1 VLNSLKK
8 LKQRQGFVRY
18 LKNTSWLM
26 GERILRM
33 GVGLFVGIWI
43 ARYLGP
49 EQFGLLSYAQS
60 FVFLF
65 TAIATLGLDGIVVRE
80 LVKDESKRDI
90 LLGTAF
96 GLKLIGAIIILP
108 TLYLAVQFTNNDD
121 YTNLLVFIIASATIF
136 QSFNV
141 IDFYYQSKVLSKY
154 VALANAVVLG
164 LSSTIKIVLLLT
176 EAPLLAFAA
185 MVVFDGLVLAIGL
198 VYFYIKTSGFKLSGW
213 VFSGA
218 MAKRLLNDSWPLI
231 FGSMAASIYMQI
243 DQVMIKA
250 MLGNNS
256 AGQYAVAVKLSSMW
270 LFVTT
275 SITSTL
281 RPLIIKA
288 KGQNESFYFRKIEDM
303 YSVLVKISFLISF
316 VVALF
321 SEEIILFLYGGE
333 YFESIDVLRVY
344 VWTIIFVFLSNGSWA
359 YYLNENLQKLA
370 SVRLVIGAIVNILLN
385 LYLIK
390 IYGLMGAVYA
400 TLISHF
406 ISSYFINVVYKKTR
420 KNFMMQTNA
429 LINLVKYDSWRSPFI
444 LKSDKKT

>member
-1 VLNSLKK
+1 
-8 LKQRQGFVRY
+8 
-18 LKNTSWLM
+18 
-26 GERILRM
+26 
-33 GVGLFVGIWI
+33 
-43 ARYLGP
+43 
-49 EQFGLLSYAQS
+49 
-60 FVFLF
+60 
-65 TAIATLGLDGIVVRE
+65 
-80 LVKDESKRDI
+80 
-90 LLGTAF
+90 
-96 GLKLIGAIIILP
+96 
-108 TLYLAVQFTNNDD
+108 
-121 YTNLLVFIIASATIF
+121 LVFIIASATIF

-154 VALANAVVLG
+154 VALANAAVLA
-164 LSSTIKIVLLLT
+164 LSSTIKIVLLLN

-185 MVVFDGLVLAIGL
+185 MTVFDGLVLALGL
-198 VYFYIKTSGFKLSGW
+198 VYFYIKTSDFKLSGW

-218 MAKRLLNDSWPLI
+218 MAKQLLNDSWPLI

-288 KGQNESFYFRKIEDM
+288 KGQNESFYFRKIEEM
-303 YSVLVKISFLISF
+303 YSVLVKVSFLISF

-321 SEEIILFLYGGE
+321 SEEIILFLYGEE
-333 YFESIDVLRVY
+333 YFESIDILRVY
-344 VWTIIFVFLSNGSWA
+344 VWTIIFVFLSNGSWT

-370 SVRLVIGAIVNILLN
+370 SVRLVIGAIINVSLN

-390 IYGLMGAVYA
+390 EYGLMGAVYA

-406 ISSYFINVVYKKTR
+406 ISSYFINVIYKKTR

-429 LINLVKYDSWRSPFI
+429 LINLVKYDSWRPSFI
-444 LKSDKKT
+444 MDDKNWKE

>member
-1 VLNSLKK
+1 M
-8 LKQRQGFVRY
+8 RY
-18 LKNTSWLM
+18 FKNTSWLM

-60 FVFLF
+60 IVFLF

-108 TLYLAVQFTNNDD
+108 VLFLAVQFTNNDD

-154 VALANAVVLG
+154 VALANTIVLA
-164 LSSTIKIVLLLT
+164 LSSMIKIVLLIN

-185 MVVFDGLVLAIGL
+185 MIAFDGLVLATGL
-198 VYFYIKTSGFKLSGW
+198 VYFYIKTSSFKLSDW

-231 FGSMAASIYMQI
+231 LSGLVVSVYMKI
-243 DQVMIKA
+243 DQIMIKE
-250 MLGNNS
+250 MLN
-256 AGQYAVAVKLSSMW
+256 ADAVGQYAAAVRISEAWYFIPM
-270 LFVTT
+270 V
-275 SITSTL
+275 ITSSLFPAIIEAKKQSEKLYYERLQKLYDLMVWLAISIAIPITFL
-281 RPLIIKA
+281 SDWLISLLYGDQFSQA
-288 KGQNESFYFRKIEDM
+288 GG
-303 YSVLVKISFLISF
+303 VLVIHIWAGVFTFLG
-316 VVALF
+316 VA
-321 SEEIILFLYGGE
+321 
-333 YFESIDVLRVY
+333 
-344 VWTIIFVFLSNGSWA
+344 NGKWVT
-359 YYLNENLQKLA
+359 NENLLINGMLRN
-370 SVRLVIGAIVNILLN
+370 SFGAVLN
-385 LYLIK
+385 VGLNYQLIK
-390 IYGLMGAVYA
+390 IFGVQGAA
-400 TLISHF
+400 FSTAA
-406 ISSYFINVVYKKTR
+406 SYLFTGYLSLLLYKRTKVCFWQETKAFNFFR
-420 KNFMMQTNA
+420 IAKN
-429 LINLVKYDSWRSPFI
+429 LWK
-444 LKSDKKT
+444 